1 MEQEKEETLKH
12 LEREH
17 RLNKYAREKVVDR
30 LIASVKAQEVRF
42 QHDWS
47 HAPLGLE
54 DVRDKKDLDEEMG
67 KALNK
72 LRENNI
78 KNRLKFEE
86 KYKNAK

>member
-1 MEQEKEETLKH
+1 MEQEEEKNI
-12 LEREH
+12 

-30 LIASVKAQEVRF
+30 LIANVKAQEIRF
-42 QHDWS
+42 QHDYS
-47 HAPLGLE
+47 HAPNNLKTE
-54 DVRDKKDLDEEMG
+54 RDLDEEVG

-78 KNRLKFEE
+78 RNRLKFEE